1 VTFRAFAFKKKLA
14 FPIGNHVCSLNLT
27 EMKKRIVKAVRS
39 VFTPLGLFLA
49 PNYSDIVNGHKLED
63 DLRILF
69 PRASPVCFDIG
80 ANRGQTIELLQDCL
94 NEPVIHSF
102 EPASTT
108 YAELV
113 CKSFGPRVQCH
124 QLAMGNYIGM
134 ADFRNYNVSELS
146 SFLPMNPDKREN
158 LFAEQ
163 AVISVESVPVDTLDN
178 FCSAHAI
185 DRINLLKIDTQ
196 GFELPV
202 LHGAAELFEKGQIGA
217 VLLELNF
224 ATLYEGQSD
233 PLAILQLLRTYQMR
247 LVDYYETERIN
258 GKEIS
263 WTTALFIHY
272 PDHM

>member
-1 VTFRAFAFKKKLA
+1 
-14 FPIGNHVCSLNLT
+14 
-27 EMKKRIVKAVRS
+27 MKKRIVKAVRS
-39 VFTPLGLFLA
+39 VLSPLGVFLA
-49 PNYSDIVNGHKLED
+49 SNYPNIVNGHKLED
-63 DLRILF
+63 DLRIVL
-69 PRASPVCFDIG
+69 PQANPVCFDIG

-94 NEPVIHSF
+94 NQPIIHSF

-108 YAELV
+108 YAELTG
-113 CKSFGPRVQCH
+113 KSFGPRVQCH
-124 QLAMGNYIGM
+124 RLALGDQVGV
-134 ADFRNYNVSELS
+134 AKFRNYKVSELS

-158 LFAEQ
+158 FFAGEE
-163 AVISVESVPVDTLDN
+163 VVSVESVPVDTLDN
-178 FCSAHAI
+178 FCSARAV
-185 DRINLLKIDTQ
+185 DRIDLLKIDTQ

-202 LHGAAELFEKGQIGA
+202 LNGAAELFKNGKIGA

-233 PLAILQLLRTYQMR
+233 PLAILQLLRTCQMR

-272 PDHM
+272 PGH